1 MIKWSEIQATLNSKS
16 MKNITSK
23 IVDSVT
29 KIKKDDWDLIFGDI
43 PEGYQFYKTLEES
56 GLKDFIF
63 YYIVLYQDNEVLSI
77 APLFVT
83 NFNLDIAAEG
93 GIEKVIEGIRK
104 YIAPRFLT
112 FKTLFCGS
120 PFGENGILGLRKD
133 ISEKNVL
140 LNELI
145 KIMHEFCREKN
156 IPLIIFKDFLTDDT
170 YVLDSLMRQ
179 GFLKVKSFPSVITEL
194 NFPSFDEY
202 LRSLSYSTRKSLR
215 KKIKRAYASADIK
228 VKIVEN
234 IDDIVSEVFRL
245 YENTYHSGATK
256 FERLTEEF
264 FIKVGKNLTPH
275 TKFFLYYVNGK
286 LSAFNLCLVY
296 KDLFIDKFIGFDY
309 DISKKYNL
317 YFVSWYFNVEWC
329 LKNSIRFYQTGQTD
343 YYAKLKLGSRFIPLY
358 AYLRHKSLLVNLMLK
373 LLAIFLKP
381 ENFDEDIRNNAYV

>member
-1 MIKWSEIQATLNSKS
+1 

-29 KIKKDDWDLIFGDI
+29 EIKKDDWDSIFGDI

-56 GLKDFIF
+56 GLKEFTF

-77 APLFVT
+77 APLFIT
-83 NFNLDIAAEG
+83 DFNLDIAAEG
-93 GIEKVIEGIRK
+93 CIEKVIQGIRK
-104 YIAPRFLT
+104 YIFPNFLI
-112 FKTLFCGS
+112 FKTLFFGS
-120 PFGENGILGLRKD
+120 PFGENGILGVRDGRSRKGALFE
-133 ISEKNVL
+133 I
-140 LNELI
+140 I
-145 KIMHEFCREKN
+145 KIAHEFCRKKN
-156 IPLIIFKDFLTDDT
+156 IAVIIFKDFLKDDT
-170 YVLDSLMRQ
+170 LLLDSLLSR
-179 GFLKVKSFPSVITEL
+179 GFFKVKSFPSVITEL
-194 NFPSFDEY
+194 NFHSLDEY

-215 KKIKRAYASADIK
+215 KKIKKAYSSADIK
-228 VKIVEN
+228 VRMAEN
-234 IDDIVSEVFRL
+234 VDDIASDVFRL

-264 FIKVGKNLTPH
+264 FIRVGKNLTPH

-343 YYAKLKLGSRFIPLY
+343 YYPKLKLGGRLIPLY
-358 AYLRHKSLLVNLMLK
+358 AYLRHKNLLVNLMLK

>member
-1 MIKWSEIQATLNSKS
+1 
-16 MKNITSK
+16 MKKITSK

-56 GLKDFIF
+56 GLKDFVF
-63 YYIVLYQDNEVLSI
+63 YYMVLYQDNGILSI
-77 APLFVT
+77 APLFIT
-83 NFNLDIAAEG
+83 DFNLDIAAEG
-93 GIEKVIEGIRK
+93 CIEKVIQGIRK
-104 YIAPRFLT
+104 YIAPRFLI

-120 PFGENGILGLRKD
+120 PFGENGILGIREGRSRKG
-133 ISEKNVL
+133 VL
-140 LNELI
+140 IEII
-145 KIMHEFCREKN
+145 KIAHEFCREKN
-156 IPLIIFKDFLTDDT
+156 IAFIIFKDFLKDDT
-170 YVLDSLMRQ
+170 LLLDSLLTK
-179 GFLKVKSFPSVITEL
+179 GFFKVKSFPSVITEL
-194 NFPSFDEY
+194 NFHSLDEY
-202 LRSLSYSTRKSLR
+202 LRTLSYSTRKSLR
-215 KKIKRAYASADIK
+215 KKLKKAYSSADIK
-228 VKIVEN
+228 VRIAEN
-234 IDDIVSEVFRL
+234 IDDIASDAFRL

-264 FIKVGKNLTPH
+264 FIRVGKNLTPH